1 MNQEPPSLFEPDEVG
16 RPLADRLR
24 PTTLED
30 VVGQEHLL
38 GRDAP
43 IGRMVAES
51 RLVSMVLWGPPGCGK
66 TTIARLLADRT
77 GLAFEPLSA
86 TFSGVTELRKVFQAA
101 AQRREIGQGTMLF
114 VDEIHRFNRAQQ
126 DSFLPYVEDGTI
138 VLVGATTENP
148 SFELNSALLSRC
160 QVFVLRRLGESPLST
175 LIERAEEATGKQLP
189 LDDQAEQVL
198 LALADGDGRYLLNL
212 IEQLLTVDQ
221 TLDTSGLTELVQ
233 QRAPIYDKS
242 QEGHYNLISA
252 LHKSMRGSDPDAAL
266 YWLARM
272 LEGGEDPLY
281 IARRL
286 VRFANED
293 IAIADPQAVHQALAA
308 WDVYER
314 LGSPEGELAI
324 AQAVVYLATAPKSI
338 AVYRGF
344 GAARKLAKKTGSLMP
359 PANILNAPT
368 KLMKNLGYGEGYEY
382 DPDRPGGFSGAN
394 YFPEEMEPERMYRP
408 TSNGYERVIGEKLS
422 EWHRMRAQKRVDDEP
437 RAEPDGDGPQT

>member
-1 MNQEPPSLFEPDEVG
+1 MSQDQLSLFEADDSA

-24 PTTLED
+24 PGTLDE

-38 GRDAP
+38 GEEGP
-43 IGRMVAES
+43 IGRMVAEQ
-51 RLVSMVLWGPPGCGK
+51 RLVSMILWGPPGCGK
-66 TTIARLLADRT
+66 TTIARLLAERT
-77 GLAFEPLSA
+77 NLVFESVSA
-86 TFSGVTELRKVFQAA
+86 TFSGVADLRKVFGA
-101 AQRREIGQGTMLF
+101 AQKRREIGQGTLLF

-148 SFELNSALLSRC
+148 SFELNGALLSRC
-160 QVFVLRRLGESPLST
+160 QVFVLRRLDDDALGT
-175 LIERAEEATGKQLP
+175 LIDRAERAIGRPLP
-189 LDDQAEQVL
+189 LEAEARQAL
-198 LALADGDGRYLLNL
+198 MAMADGDGRYLLNL
-212 IEQLLTVDQ
+212 VEQLQTVHE
-221 TLDTSGLTELVQ
+221 TLDVAGLARLVQ
-233 QRAPIYDKS
+233 QRAPLYDKS

-272 LEGGEDPLY
+272 LDGGEDPLY
-281 IARRL
+281 IVRRL

-338 AVYRGF
+338 SVYRGF
-344 GAARKLAKKTGSLMP
+344 NAARKLAKRTGSLMP
-359 PANILNAPT
+359 PPHILNAPT
-368 KLMKNLGYGEGYEY
+368 KLMKNLGYGKGYQY
-382 DPDRPGGFSGAN
+382 DPDTEDGFSGAD
-394 YFPEEMEPERMYRP
+394 YFPEGMERERLYRP
-408 TSNGYERVIGEKLS
+408 TGNGYERWVGEQVA
-422 EWHRMRAQKRVDDEP
+422 EWDRLRRRKRDRRAGTE
-437 RAEPDGDGPQT
+437 DGE

>member
-1 MNQEPPSLFEPDEVG
+1 MTQEPPSLFEPDSVG

-24 PTTLED
+24 PETLED
-30 VVGQEHLL
+30 VLGQEHLL
-38 GRDAP
+38 GHDAP
-43 IGRMVAES
+43 IGRMVDER

-86 TFSGVTELRKVFQAA
+86 TFSGVAELRRVFQAA
-101 AQRREIGQGTMLF
+101 AKRREIGQGTMLF

-126 DSFLPYVEDGTI
+126 DSFLPYVEDGTV

-160 QVFVLRRLGESPLST
+160 QVFVLRRLDEQTLTT
-175 LIERAEEATGKQLP
+175 LIERAEEAMGRSLP
-189 LDDQAEQVL
+189 IDEQARQAMV
-198 LALADGDGRYLLNL
+198 AMADGDGRYLLNL
-212 IEQLLTVDQ
+212 IEQLQTVSE
-221 TLDTSGLTELVQ
+221 TLDTSGLVSLVQ
-233 QRAPIYDKS
+233 QRAPVYDKS

-252 LHKSMRGSDPDAAL
+252 LHKSMRGSDPDASL

-272 LEGGEDPLY
+272 LDGGEDPLY

-293 IAIADPQAVHQALAA
+293 IAIADPQAVHQATAA

-324 AQAVVYLATAPKSI
+324 AQAVVYLATAPKSV
-338 AVYRGF
+338 AVYSAF
-344 GAARKLAKKTGSLMP
+344 NAAKRLAKTTGSLMP

-368 KLMKNLGYGEGYEY
+368 KLMKDLGYGEGYEY
-382 DPDRPGGFSGAN
+382 DPHTPGGFSGAN
-394 YFPEEMEPERMYRP
+394 YFPEEMEPERLYRP
-408 TSNGYERVIGEKLS
+408 TSNGYERVIAEKLA
-422 EWHRMRAQKRVDDEP
+422 EWHRMRAERRTQDAQEDE
-437 RAEPDGDGPQT
+437 EP